1 MIFDWHYAL
10 SLLTLAD
17 FWTAVWL
24 VIKLSLAAWLI
35 SIVAGFLLALGKQST
50 WRPLSWACRSYV
62 WFFRSLPLLVLL
74 IFVYNLPQIFPW
86 TGSFLSNAFWA
97 GLIAMSL
104 SETAYVAEIHRGG
117 LAGVHKGQLEAGKA
131 LGIGYIGLQRLVVL
145 PQAFRVALPALINE
159 YISMVKLTSLV
170 SVISLEEILLVGER
184 LYTQNFKVLETMLA
198 VAVYY
203 VLIVTVFGYLLSYVE
218 KHLDFTRRSG
228 DVHTGDAAVAEK
240 VVPIVVPD
248 RKPMTAIEAANIH
261 KHYGSHHVLKGINLK
276 VMTGEV
282 ISVIGPSGSGKT
294 SLIRTLNGL
303 ELIDDGE
310 VRLNTKPFLSNH
322 KSSHQSRAAY
332 HEGILHIGMVFQSF
346 NLFPH
351 RTVLEN
357 VTLAPQ
363 YHSRLKGEMLERH
376 GLKLLNKVGMGAHA
390 YKYPHQLSGGQQQRV
405 AIARA
410 LAMEPSIV
418 LFDEPTSALD
428 PELVGEVLRVIED
441 LAREGM
447 TMIIVTHEID
457 FAMKVSDRILFMEGG
472 VVAHDMTPAQYQ
484 AMPRDSRVARF
495 LKGCREE
502 HEHVTATA

>member
-1 MIFDWHYAL
+1 MVFDWHYAL
-10 SLLTLAD
+10 SLLTYTD
-17 FWTAVWL
+17 FWNAVWL
-24 VIKLSLAAWLI
+24 VIKLSLASWLI

-50 WRPLSWACRSYV
+50 LRPVAWVCRSYV

-86 TGSFLSNAFWA
+86 TGSFFSNAFWA
-97 GLIAMSL
+97 GLVAMSL

-131 LGIGYIGLQRLVVL
+131 LGIGYLGLQRLVIL

-198 VAVYY
+198 VAIYY
-203 VLIVTVFGYLLSYVE
+203 VLIVTVFGFLLSYVE
-218 KHLDFTRRSG
+218 KRLDFTRRSG
-228 DVHTGDAAVAEK
+228 DVHTDNAAISDK
-240 VVPIVVPD
+240 VVPIVASD
-248 RKPMTAIEAANIH
+248 RKPMPAIEAVNIH
-261 KHYGSHHVLKGINLK
+261 KHYGSHHVLKGIDLK

-303 ELIDDGE
+303 EVTDDGE
-310 VRLNTKPFLSNH
+310 VRLNSKPFLSNH
-322 KSSHQSRAAY
+322 KASHQSRAAY

-441 LAREGM
+441 LAQEGM

-472 VVAHDMTPAQYQ
+472 VVAHDMTPPQYQ
-484 AMPRDSRVARF
+484 AMPRDSRVGRF

-502 HEHVTATA
+502 QLTATA

>member
-1 MIFDWHYAL
+1 MVFDWHYAL
-10 SLLTLAD
+10 SLLTYTD
-17 FWTAVWL
+17 FWNAVWL
-24 VIKLSLAAWLI
+24 VIKLSLASWLI

-50 WRPLSWACRSYV
+50 WKPIAWVCRSYV

-86 TGSFLSNAFWA
+86 TGSFFSNAFWA

-131 LGIGYIGLQRLVVL
+131 LGIGYLGLQRLVVL

-198 VAVYY
+198 VAIYY
-203 VLIVTVFGYLLSYVE
+203 VFIVTVFGFLLSYVE
-218 KHLDFTRRSG
+218 KRLDFTRRSG
-228 DVHTGDAAVAEK
+228 DVHTADTAISDK
-240 VVPIVVPD
+240 VVPIVASDRTPVP
-248 RKPMTAIEAANIH
+248 AIEAINIH
-261 KHYGSHHVLKGINLK
+261 KHYGSHHVLKGIDLK
-276 VMTGEV
+276 VTTGEV

-303 ELIDDGE
+303 EVLDDGE
-310 VRLNTKPFLSNH
+310 VLLNSKPFLSNH
-322 KSSHQSRAAY
+322 KLSRQSRAAY

-376 GLKLLNKVGMGAHA
+376 GLKLLNKVGMDAHA

-472 VVAHDMTPAQYQ
+472 VVAHDMTPAEYQ
-484 AMPRDSRVARF
+484 AMPRDSRVGRF
-495 LKGCREE
+495 LKGCRED
-502 HEHVTATA
+502 HLTAIA